1 MPSMVTS
8 SDLFDGDLLG
18 DELIDIYNAA
28 VVDGGD
34 DDGMNELPS
43 LLGSTNDVDEKESCV
58 LSHPG
63 DPDTQMSM
71 DDGLGSFRASTS
83 FNDLATMLPAT
94 PATDPAPVVASA
106 PVELA
111 SPSGSKKR
119 TPEGTAPDNPAPKRR
134 PSGGR
139 KNSSGCGASSKS
151 KAKVSA
157 VAATTVK
164 DKVATAFK
172 TKIGTPTQPTKK
184 AGNDTPNPLS
194 SVRTAP
200 VPAAAAAP
208 KVPMHVKA
216 VGQAIQ
222 VAPSVVSPRDSR
234 RIEDTASAGVPDGPA
249 PVVSGAATEAD
260 FKSVAVAAVSS
271 LMVSAATA
279 TKTDSSGNTEGTED
293 DTKVDTSTEHI
304 KALTGANWVAVCAG
318 GDIGAG
324 ESVSSGNNDKGN
336 NRARR
341 QNLTPDERAR
351 QNRDRNREHARNT
364 RLRKKAY
371 VEELK
376 RTLTELVAQ
385 RDSADLEK
393 RHTAQRE
400 LEQREVRFR
409 VIEEF
414 LKLRGRNEPNFARWA
429 AILEDSFSFTF
440 PITTFRK
447 MVHLQNG
454 SPRREVEQVLT
465 GVSEAMTD
473 SSYIASFLQTLGKDS
488 NAARTPISFS
498 YSCDRKHFFMDNCN
512 AVLEWTATSSGAIQ
526 QGAPSELTIKG
537 TVRANFSPASN
548 KLISAV
554 VSYDTGIILSQL
566 EHIFSHSKMNT
577 ENNEVAAAAAA
588 AAQVAACE
596 ADAILDSLQM
606 PHIEASV
613 PANVTVQL
621 VPPSSCSGSSSG
633 ESVTSLEKDESE
645 LFLSEGA
652 DQSAEA
658 MTTRR
663 ILRSES

>member
-1 MPSMVTS
+1 
-8 SDLFDGDLLG
+8 
-18 DELIDIYNAA
+18 
-28 VVDGGD
+28 
-34 DDGMNELPS
+34 
-43 LLGSTNDVDEKESCV
+43 
-58 LSHPG
+58 
-63 DPDTQMSM
+63 
-71 DDGLGSFRASTS
+71 
-83 FNDLATMLPAT
+83 
-94 PATDPAPVVASA
+94 
-106 PVELA
+106 
-111 SPSGSKKR
+111 
-119 TPEGTAPDNPAPKRR
+119 
-134 PSGGR
+134 
-139 KNSSGCGASSKS
+139 
-151 KAKVSA
+151 
-157 VAATTVK
+157 
-164 DKVATAFK
+164 
-172 TKIGTPTQPTKK
+172 
-184 AGNDTPNPLS
+184 
-194 SVRTAP
+194 
-200 VPAAAAAP
+200 
-208 KVPMHVKA
+208 
-216 VGQAIQ
+216 
-222 VAPSVVSPRDSR
+222 
-234 RIEDTASAGVPDGPA
+234 
-249 PVVSGAATEAD
+249 
-260 FKSVAVAAVSS
+260 
-271 LMVSAATA
+271 MVSAATA

-526 QGAPSELTIKG
+526 QVCSLYRTLITIACLLHFLTITIFLLSLPQGAPSELTIKG